1 MYITYEEY
9 IASGEYTD
17 ISQDE
22 FNKLEK
28 KAGLVLDSLT
38 RFFYKSRSLEDDV
51 EFRREAF
58 KMAMVEQIDYF
69 YGNSIT
75 KVSDLTSNGDYASVT
90 IGRTS
95 QSLNTGANSSNSQS
109 KETSEDVLLYLRGT
123 GLLYRGL
130 GRC

>member
-1 MYITYEEY
+1 MYITYEEF

-17 ISQDE
+17 IPQDE

-38 RFFYKSRSLEDDV
+38 RFFYKSRSLENDV

>member
-17 ISQDE
+17 IPQDE

>member
-17 ISQDE
+17 IPQDE

-38 RFFYKSRSLEDDV
+38 RFFYKNRSLEDDV

-69 YGNSIT
+69 YGNSLT
-75 KVSDLTSNGDYASVT
+75 KVSDLTSNGEYASVT

-95 QSLNTGANSSNSQS
+95 QSLNTAANGSNPRS